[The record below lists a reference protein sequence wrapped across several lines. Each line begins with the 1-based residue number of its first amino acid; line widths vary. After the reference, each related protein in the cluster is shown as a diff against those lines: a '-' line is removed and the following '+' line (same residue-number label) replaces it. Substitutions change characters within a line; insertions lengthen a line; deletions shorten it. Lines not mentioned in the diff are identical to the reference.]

1 MWANFDEGKGGDM
14 KLGSRQATLMVMATM
29 FGFLL
34 GVVTLRGQAAP
45 EKPPMSDEVFKN
57 VQVLKGI
64 PVDQFM
70 STMGFFS
77 ASLGMSCEDCHSAD
91 DRNWE
96 GFAADNTRK
105 RMARRMI
112 TMMQAINKA
121 NFGGRQMVTC
131 YSCHRGADR
140 PRVTPDLAALNGPL
154 PEPDPNATVAQAPG
168 APAADQILDRYIQ
181 ALGGAQRLATLTSFV
196 ATGTRVG
203 YGPESE
209 KRPVEIFANAPGQR
223 TTIIHTSNG
232 DSTATYDGRAGWIAA
247 PLRPVAVLALSGQE
261 LDGVKLDAEL
271 SFPARIK
278 QAVGKWRVGFPST
291 IDDREVDV
299 LQGTTAGGTIAT
311 FYFDKETGL
320 LTRMVR
326 YSDSP
331 VGKIPTQIDYADYR
345 DVSGVKMPH
354 RFTLTWLDGL
364 DTVELS
370 EVRPNASIDAAKF
383 GKPAPPAPPPP
394 RAATP

>member
-1 MWANFDEGKGGDM
+1 M
-14 KLGSRQATLMVMATM
+14 KLGSRQTTPILMAATM
-29 FGFLL
+29 FGCLL
-34 GVVTLRGQAAP
+34 GVTLVRGQAAP
-45 EKPPMSDEVFKN
+45 ERPPNSDQVFKN

-91 DRNWE
+91 DRTWE

-112 TMMQAINKA
+112 TMMQAINKDT
-121 NFGGRQMVTC
+121 FGGRQVVTC

-140 PRVTPDLAALNGPL
+140 PRVTPDLAALNGAL
-154 PEPDPNATVAQAPG
+154 LEPDPNTIPIQQAPG
-168 APAADQILDRYIQ
+168 APSADQVLDRYIQ
-181 ALGGAQRLATLTSFV
+181 ALGGAQRVASLTSFV
-196 ATGTRVG
+196 ATGTSVG

-209 KRPVEIFANAPGQR
+209 KRPVEIFAKAPGQR

-232 DSTATYDGRAGWIAA
+232 DSTTTYDGRTGWIAA

-261 LDGVKLDAEL
+261 LDGAKLDAEL

-278 QAVGKWRVGFPST
+278 QAAGRWRVGFPST

-299 LQGTTAGGTIAT
+299 VQGTTAGGTTAT
-311 FYFDKETGL
+311 FNFDKETGL
-320 LTRMVR
+320 LSRMVR

-345 DVSGVKMPH
+345 DVSGVKMPY

-370 EVRPNASIDAAKF
+370 EVRPNAQIDAAKF
-383 GKPAPPAPPPP
+383 AKPAPPAPPPP
-394 RAATP
+394 RVVTP